1 MNEKHVWSPTEIDE
15 SGWRGRVVGVT
26 RIGGKAGFAAA
37 LVAAVLVMLIMY
49 GISTSGHHHA
59 SSVTDGL
66 PLTKASEQ
74 HASWWES
81 VSDMPSSSPHLPV
94 SVPKPFAPPPPQ
106 TEMREA
112 SIARQQVPN
121 VLPMQAAPLWEPQRA
136 VPERTENPRQALLN
150 AAISAPVTVRLND
163 RTDAGV
169 GAVLDVRGLMPGAA
183 SAPIVPGT
191 MLGRSAGS
199 SASSDGSGQDEHL
212 AFIANATSGVSHD
225 RLLSDRRVDPS
236 PFVLRAGSIIPATLL
251 TGVNADLPGMLVAQ
265 VREDVLDSLTGRYRL
280 IPNGTKIVGT
290 YDSHVVQGQNRVLVV
305 WNRLLYPDGST
316 LDLRGMA
323 GVDPAGYAGFDAKV
337 DTHLGKTFS
346 SALLLSIIG
355 AGAQL
360 SQPQRSVI
368 VGAPPDI
375 GQTIA
380 GAMGQ
385 QIANDSIQLAQRQT
399 QIPPTLQ
406 VAPGYRFDVL
416 VDRDIVLSRPYDDGH
431 GEP

>member
-1 MNEKHVWSPTEIDE
+1 MSEKRVLSPTEIEDG
-15 SGWRGRVVGVT
+15 GWRGRVLGVT
-26 RIGGKAGFAAA
+26 RIGGKAGYAATGVAA
-37 LVAAVLVMLIMY
+37 LLIAAIAY
-49 GISTSGHHHA
+49 GISTSGHHHLPH
-59 SSVTDGL
+59 VTDGV

-74 HASWWES
+74 HTAWWDG
-81 VSDMPSSSPHLPV
+81 VPDGPSS
-94 SVPKPFAPPPPQ
+94 PPPLPTTPPRRAMPVRRPSQVRREFVVQPQ
-106 TEMREA
+106 IPE
-112 SIARQQVPN
+112 
-121 VLPMQAAPLWEPQRA
+121 VLPMEAAPIRELRRVE
-136 VPERTENPRQALLN
+136 PERTENPRQALRD
-150 AAISAPVTVRLND
+150 AAISAPVTVRLDD
-163 RTDAGV
+163 RAAPIIPET
-169 GAVLDVRGLMPGAA
+169 MPGRA
-183 SAPIVPGT
+183 S
-191 MLGRSAGS
+191 GS
-199 SASSDGSGQDEHL
+199 SPSSDGLGQDERL
-212 AFIANATSGVSHD
+212 AFLANAAAGASYD
-225 RLLSDRRVDPS
+225 RLLSDRHDDPS

-251 TGVNADLPGMLVAQ
+251 TGVNADLPGLLVAQ
-265 VREDVLDSLTGRYRL
+265 VREDVFDSVTGRYRL

-305 WNRLLYPDGST
+305 WNRLLYPDGSN

-323 GVDPAGYAGFDAKV
+323 GVDTAGYAGFDAKV
-337 DTHLGKTFS
+337 DTHLGKTVG

-385 QIANDSIQLAQRQT
+385 QIANDSIQLAGRQMQT
-399 QIPPTLQ
+399 PPTLT

-416 VDRDIVLSRPYDDGH
+416 VDRDLVLSRPYDGF